1 MLTHLLHG
9 GSAGVRRQ
17 VQGGACIWHGA
28 CICPSI
34 APLGAFILNIRYSAP
49 MFDVLVYLYEHYW
62 RPDAF
67 PEANQLA
74 RKLGA
79 AGFEAGE
86 IASALEWMDGLTK
99 AANAVIEGAAL
110 GDSTSRV
117 FAQCEL
123 DSLDPGALQLLQY
136 LERSGMLTSV
146 RREMVLDRVAA
157 LPEQPVSVD
166 DMKVIILMV
175 FWSVG
180 QEPNALVMDE
190 LFAAEGERVL
200 H

>member
-1 MLTHLLHG
+1 
-9 GSAGVRRQ
+9 VCRQ

-34 APLGAFILNIRYSAP
+34 APLGVFILNIRYSAA

-67 PEANQLA
+67 PGANQLA

-79 AGFEAGE
+79 AGFDADE

-99 AANAVIEGAAL
+99 AADAVIEGAAL
-110 GDSTSRV
+110 GDATSRV

-123 DSLDPGALQLLQY
+123 DSLDFGALQLLQY

-180 QEPNALVMDE
+180 QEPSALVMDE